1 MRAPRW
7 FYYKNYQQFIA
18 AVQTLTPLRN
28 DDSVLS
34 IAASNLQRMYEISKP
49 HSLNGY
55 DRVRM

>member
-49 HSLNGY
+49 HSLNP
-55 DRVRM
+55 